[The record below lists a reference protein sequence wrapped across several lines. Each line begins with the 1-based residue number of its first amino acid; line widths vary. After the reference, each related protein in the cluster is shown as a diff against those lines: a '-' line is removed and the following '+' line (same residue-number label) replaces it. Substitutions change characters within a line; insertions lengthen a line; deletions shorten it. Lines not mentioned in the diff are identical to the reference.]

1 MNILMKKMYRKQKK
15 DDKPQQ
21 SYMLHNDATWLWIRS
36 VVGQQNSDVWLNAKQ
51 AGLNECA

>member
-1 MNILMKKMYRKQKK
+1 MKKMYRKQKK

-21 SYMLHNDATWLWIRS
+21 SYMLHNDATWAWIRS